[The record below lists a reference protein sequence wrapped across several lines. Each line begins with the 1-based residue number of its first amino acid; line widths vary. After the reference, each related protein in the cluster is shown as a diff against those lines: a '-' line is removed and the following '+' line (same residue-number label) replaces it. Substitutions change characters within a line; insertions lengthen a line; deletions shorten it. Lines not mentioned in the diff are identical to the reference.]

1 MNSNNC
7 HPEPEQRVRPAW
19 ETPGQCQAPSVRLS
33 PLLTRPHPLA
43 GAGGNTG
50 SPHTRTETSGSCMHS
65 HTLQFYPFKAD
76 MTYLYMIYL
85 YI

>member
-19 ETPGQCQAPSVRLS
+19 ETPGQCQALS
-33 PLLTRPHPLA
+33 PSHETPRPS
-43 GAGGNTG
+43 GGRREHWEPTHSG
-50 SPHTRTETSGSCMHS
+50 TETSGSCMHS